1 MFAFNLEFNQNISN
15 WDVSSGINFNN
26 MFKGAQSF
34 YQDLSKWNVKSAP
47 YKSNMFVSSP
57 LQNNRNFQCKK

>member
-1 MFAFNLEFNQNISN
+1 
-15 WDVSSGINFNN
+15 

-34 YQDLSKWNVKSAP
+34 YQDLSKWNIKSAP